1 MTAVAYYR
9 TSSAA
14 NVGEDKDSRKRQEDA
29 VQAYAARQGVQIV
42 GSYYDAAVKGSDDL
56 MDRPGFSALLE
67 YISGNGARTIL
78 VETANRFARDVV
90 VQITG
95 YEYLKKL
102 GIMIVPVDAP
112 QHFLEDTPSAEMIRG
127 IFAVIS
133 KFEKRSLVEKM
144 KKARD
149 RKRRERGRC
158 EGRYPAP
165 KAAVEI
171 ARALRAEG
179 VSLRDIAEVLANRG
193 FTVVETVNGVD
204 SDGKMTKTRVST
216 GKQYKAQSVKYM
228 LNYKDIKNDF

>member
-9 TSSAA
+9 TSSAT
-14 NVGEDKDSRKRQEDA
+14 NVGDDKDSRKRQEDA
-29 VQAYAARQGVQIV
+29 VQAYAARQGIEIV

-56 MDRPGFSALLE
+56 MERPGFSALLE

-90 VQITG
+90 IQITG

-102 GIMIVPVDAP
+102 GIVLVPVDAP

-158 EGRYPAP
+158 EGRHPAP
-165 KAAVEI
+165 RAAVEI
-171 ARALRAEG
+171 ARELRAG
-179 VSLRDIAEVLANRG
+179 GISLRGISEVLANRG
-193 FTVVETVNGVD
+193 FMVVETVTD
-204 SDGKMTKTRVST
+204 IDADGKMTKRRVPTSRP
-216 GKQYKAQSVKYM
+216 YKAQSVKRM
-228 LNYKDIKNDF
+228 LNYKDIQK